1 MDQLIRKKELDSEKE
16 ISAQSKKKEKKHVSD
31 HYHSKLR
38 PRENY
43 PDDIDSKKRISTNL
57 NKLNRDLI
65 RNPNGAL
72 SDEKENKAVI
82 SGEDRGIRVVT
93 RAVSGKVQ
101 APLSFIFSL
110 IILVAVF
117 MYMLSLSV
125 QVEEYSHA
133 IDEMDLHIAKLKEE
147 ATQLEVQL
155 ENKYDLDEVERIATQ
170 EYGMVSTATLPKK
183 YISITVQE
191 DVWQAP
197 ENEDKN
203 ALVEFF
209 KDLFSFGAK
218 GE

>member
-1 MDQLIRKKELDSEKE
+1 MDRLIRKKELEAEKKL
-16 ISAQSKKKEKKHVSD
+16 SAQSKKEEKMHVSD

-65 RNPNGAL
+65 RNPNGTL
-72 SDEKENKAVI
+72 SDEKENKAAI
-82 SGEDRGIRVVT
+82 AGEDRGIRVVT
-93 RAVSGKVQ
+93 RAVAGKVQ

-110 IILVAVF
+110 VILVAVF

-133 IDEMDLHIAKLKEE
+133 IDEMDLHIAQLKEE

-155 ENKYDLDEVERIATQ
+155 ENKYDLDEVERIATR
-170 EYGMVSTATLPKK
+170 EYGMVSAATLPKK

-197 ENEDKN
+197 ENEDTN

-209 KDLFSFGAK
+209 KELFSFATK